1 MKNSDRV
8 RLVEST
14 IAGSFMG
21 GETLIEKGSDG
32 QLINAT
38 PDNFGRVAVQL
49 DSSTTIMV
57 RMCLLEKA

>member
-8 RLVEST
+8 KLAEST
-14 IAGSFMG
+14 IAVNFMG
-21 GETLIEKGSDG
+21 GETLIEKGSEG

-38 PDNFGRVAVQL
+38 PDSFGRVAVQL
-49 DSSTTIMV
+49 DSSATIMV